1 MPSRLLVA
9 FNNPH
14 VPSTRAQLAS
24 CVGRAMGGDPAG
36 PALTLL
42 VHQSA
47 DIDSRPLV
55 ISVLPSDRT
64 LRIKELIE
72 PLLSIPVAL
81 QKLKSGGRILKDGQ
95 RVCDYS
101 VLKPG
106 ASVWVHQIDEPLV
119 RCPTPGCN
127 CEMKPGRIE
136 AHLLRC
142 PALAEKHALL
152 ACGYCSPAV
161 NTGGG
166 DELETDLD
174 GVASLPLDEREFS
187 ARVLRAHAA
196 AGAIAICED
205 EIAVCE
211 VEAGGA
217 VAEPATAGQGGAV
230 VPTGVSPPTV
240 EAGAAASAAASAA
253 ALGAGSKGQEGHG
266 AGRKGQERHQEQRE
280 AIAARVEA
288 MGSVLSRGH
297 TLVEYGAG
305 NGELALAVMLRAQ
318 AQVAREAGAGDQA
331 AVLGSVVLV
340 DSAKVS
346 PQPSP

>member
-1 MPSRLLVA
+1 
-9 FNNPH
+9 
-14 VPSTRAQLAS
+14 
-24 CVGRAMGGDPAG
+24 MGGDPAG

-47 DIDSRPLV
+47 DVDSQPLA
-55 ISVLPSDRT
+55 ISVLPSDRVH
-64 LRIKELIE
+64 RIKELIE
-72 PLLSIPVAL
+72 PLLNIPVAL

-101 VLKPG
+101 VVLKPG
-106 ASVWVHQIDEPLV
+106 ASVWVHQIDVPLV

-166 DELETDLD
+166 DELEAELD
-174 GVASLPLDEREFS
+174 GAAPFDEREFS

-196 AGAIAICED
+196 AGAIAICE
-205 EIAVCE
+205 EETAICGE
-211 VEAGGA
+211 QAGGA
-217 VAEPATAGQGGAV
+217 VAEPATSGGGGGAV
-230 VPTGVSPPTV
+230 VPTGVSPPTA
-240 EAGAAASAAASAA
+240 EAGAAVSVA
-253 ALGAGSKGQEGHG
+253 ALGAGRKGQESHG

-305 NGELALAVMLRAQ
+305 NGELALTVMLRAQ
-318 AQVAREAGAGDQA
+318 AQVAREAAAGDQA
-331 AVLGSVVLV
+331 AELGSVVLV
-340 DSAKVS
+340 ESATS
-346 PQPSP
+346 HPNLNPSPNPYPCPNPNPNPNPDPKPDPSPKPDPDH

>member
-1 MPSRLLVA
+1 VAELVA
-9 FNNPH
+9 RGDTSPIADT
-14 VPSTRAQLAS
+14 VL
-24 CVGRAMGGDPAG
+24 AMGGDPAG

-42 VHQSA
+42 IHQSA
-47 DIDSRPLV
+47 DVASQPLV
-55 ISVLPSDRT
+55 ISVLPSDRMQ
-64 LRIKELIE
+64 RIKELIE
-72 PLLSIPVAL
+72 PLLNIPVAL

-101 VLKPG
+101 VVLKPG
-106 ASVWVHQIDEPLV
+106 ASVWVHQLDVPLV

-161 NTGGG
+161 NTGGD
-166 DELETDLD
+166 DELEADLD
-174 GVASLPLDEREFS
+174 GVASLPFDEREFS

-196 AGAIAICED
+196 AGAIAICLD
-205 EIAVCE
+205 EIAICE
-211 VEAGGA
+211 EEANGA
-217 VAEPATAGQGGAV
+217 VAELATAGRGGAV
-230 VPTGVSPPTV
+230 VPTGISPPTV
-240 EAGAAASAAASAA
+240 EAEAAAASAA
-253 ALGAGSKGQEGHG
+253 ALGAGSKGQESHG
-266 AGRKGQERHQEQRE
+266 GGRKGQERHQEQRE

-305 NGELALAVMLRAQ
+305 NGELALTIMIRAQ

-331 AVLGSVVLV
+331 AKLGAVVLV

-346 PQPSP
+346 PKP

>member
-1 MPSRLLVA
+1 
-9 FNNPH
+9 
-14 VPSTRAQLAS
+14 
-24 CVGRAMGGDPAG
+24 MGGDPAG

-47 DIDSRPLV
+47 DVDSQPLV
-55 ISVLPSDRT
+55 ISVLPSDRAQ
-64 LRIKELIE
+64 RIKELIE
-72 PLLSIPVAL
+72 PLLNIPVAL

-101 VLKPG
+101 VVLKPG
-106 ASVWVHQIDEPLV
+106 ASVWVHQIDVPLV

-166 DELETDLD
+166 DELEAELD
-174 GVASLPLDEREFS
+174 GAAPFDEREFS

-196 AGAIAICED
+196 AGAIAICE
-205 EIAVCE
+205 EETAVCGE
-211 VEAGGA
+211 QAGGA
-217 VAEPATAGQGGAV
+217 VAESATSGKGGAV
-230 VPTGVSPPTV
+230 VPTGVSPPTA
-240 EAGAAASAAASAA
+240 EAGAAVSTA
-253 ALGAGSKGQEGHG
+253 ALGAGSKGQESHG

-280 AIAARVEA
+280 AIAACVEA

-305 NGELALAVMLRAQ
+305 NGELALTVMLRAQ

-340 DSAKVS
+340 DCANVS